1 MLFEKITIKNLEAKN
16 RIVVPPMCTY
26 HAENGE
32 INSFHQMHYGSMVL
46 GQPGLIIVEATGVS
60 PEGRITEQDL
70 GLYNDCQA
78 EKMKAFVE
86 EIKRYHNLPLAIQ
99 LNHAGRK
106 STTKDPIKYAPS
118 SIRFDESLR
127 TPTELT
133 IQQIQHIIAAFAQS
147 AKYAHEAGFDA
158 LEIHAAHGY
167 LIHQFLSPLTNQRKD
182 EYGGTYRSRIRF
194 LREVIAAV
202 KSEWPSGKVLMLR
215 ISADDYHADGNQL
228 ADYREMML
236 AVAKE
241 IDILDVSTGGIIPVQ
256 PHVYPGY
263 QLKHAQNL
271 REATKLPVIA
281 AGLLQE
287 YDLAQYALESGQSDF
302 IAMGRAMLTNPHL
315 PIALARKSGQRIPQ
329 NLPYNK
335 GI

>member
-1 MLFEKITIKNLEAKN
+1 MLFEKLTVKNLEAKN

-32 INSFHQMHYGSMVL
+32 INGFHQMHYGSLAL
-46 GQPGLIIVEATGVS
+46 GKPGLIIVEATGVT
-60 PEGRITEQDL
+60 PEGRITSKDL
-70 GLYNDCQA
+70 GLYNDHQA
-78 EKMKAFVE
+78 EKMKAFVHE
-86 EIKRYHNLPLAIQ
+86 VKKYNDTPLAIQ
-99 LNHAGRK
+99 LSHAGRK
-106 STTKDPIKYAPS
+106 ATTQDPIKYAPS
-118 SIRFDESLR
+118 SIRFDESFR

-133 IQQIQHIIAAFAQS
+133 TQQIQTVVAAFAQS

-158 LEIHAAHGY
+158 LEIHGAHGY
-167 LIHQFLSPLTNQRKD
+167 LIHQFLSPLTNHRQD
-182 EYGGTYRSRIRF
+182 EYGGTYRSRLRF

-202 KSEWPSGKVLMLR
+202 KSEWPSDKVLMLR

-263 QLKHAQNL
+263 QLKHAQVL

-281 AGLLQE
+281 AGLLHE

-302 IAMGRAMLTNPHL
+302 ISMGRAMLTNPHL
-315 PIALARKSGQRIPQ
+315 PIALARTSGQRIAQ
-329 NLPYNK
+329 NLPYSK